1 MPDLDAALLDATLGF
16 ASRRLDAL
24 LQQIAPDPPGLLTAL
39 LGHAPSQQQLTA
51 LQGVPAVQTHL
62 TDAAGH
68 ATTVRSALTTA
79 PENLAAAAAVAAE
92 LAAALAETAAAVGA
106 VEGAVNGAPA
116 PAPGMQSLLRQ
127 AVARVSEGFGGLVEQ
142 LGLPDGGA
150 QASTALAVAGTTI
163 TYRLTNAS
171 TRTIVD
177 PIPLSLHDSTF
188 TATLNWTNPA
198 SLRLTLQTGVRA
210 GVAADGFVQK
220 LVPPSAAVDAPITVV
235 ADTVNGLTLGAGS
248 KHRVSLPQAKLDL
261 PGIQL
266 HDVRLELPDASEL
279 AGTGGTPGFA
289 ILGSLSGHLGPVS
302 AVIDGTGIAVEVDP
316 NAVAGGA
323 ASPASPAV
331 RPPDGAGL
339 DINAGVVHGGGYLSV
354 HDGQYG
360 GALDLSLEVV
370 EIKAVGLITPD
381 PFSLVLVLSIEF
393 LPPIQLSFGFTL
405 NGVGGLL
412 ALERVVATDPLRA
425 GIRNHTADVLL
436 FPKDPVAAAP
446 KILSALAEDFPREPG
461 GFVVGPIVEIGWGTP
476 VSYVTAKVGV
486 IISLPDPKII
496 LLGAVRVA
504 LPLPDAPIVDLRA
517 EVYGE
522 ITPEHLLF
530 LVSLQGSQVAG
541 FPVNGDFG
549 LLIGFGDDPEFA
561 LSAGGFHPHYKPP
574 GELAGMRRVSIDI
587 SPPAILRMRTES
599 YFALTSNSFQL
610 GAFVQ
615 LRADVGGAGAEGHL
629 GFDALVRWA
638 PTFSFEVEVRAG
650 ISLYVEGITFASV
663 ELHLDLSGP
672 APWSAHGTASVSIL
686 FFDFD
691 FDVGPITWGDA
702 ESQPVD
708 AVSPAALVA
717 DALRKPEAWHGT
729 APDQGDRVARLRQ
742 VEVANAILVHPL
754 GAFEL
759 RQHVVPLE
767 THLDRIGQHPVSE
780 PRVDLGGPTIG
791 ALPARAVSETT
802 DRFAPGQ
809 FLDLSDDEKLSRPGF
824 ESLPSGMRLAGAA
837 ADTHTA
843 PVQSVYQW
851 DTVFPHEE
859 ALLPLRYPVQF
870 LGLVVPRVLAAGPA
884 ARGALQ
890 NAQPYGVKPEPVG
903 IAESGT
909 VVVRGLRDLQPVA
922 GISSAPMTTTAAARA
937 VADLVAS
944 DPSLAGTM
952 QLVGP
957 GIAP

>member
-1 MPDLDAALLDATLGF
+1 MPDLDAALIDATLEF

-24 LQQIAPDPPGLLTAL
+24 QQQIAPDPTALLTAL
-39 LGHAPSQQQLTA
+39 LGHPPTPEQLTA

-62 TDAAGH
+62 TGAAGH
-68 ATTVRSALTTA
+68 AAALRNGVATA
-79 PENLAAAAAVAAE
+79 PENLAAAASMAAE
-92 LAAALAETAAAVGA
+92 LVGALSETAAAVDAVAGA
-106 VEGAVNGAPA
+106 VSGAPA
-116 PAPGMQSLLRQ
+116 TAPGMQNLLRQ
-127 AVARVSEGFGGLVEQ
+127 AITRLGEGFGGLVSQ
-142 LGLPDGGA
+142 LGLPGGGA
-150 QASTALAVAGTTI
+150 QASTALSVAGTVV
-163 TYRLTNAS
+163 TYKLTNAA
-171 TRTIVD
+171 TRTVAD
-177 PIPLSLHDSTF
+177 PIPLSLHDSSF
-188 TATLNWTNPA
+188 TARLDWTDA
-198 SLRLTLQTGVRA
+198 TSLKLTLDTGVRA
-210 GVAADGFVQK
+210 GIAADGFVQK
-220 LVPPSAAVDAPITVV
+220 LVPPSASVDAPISVT
-235 ADTVNGLTLGAGS
+235 ADTVNGVTLGAGS
-248 KHRVSLPQAKLDL
+248 KHRVSIPQAKLDL

-279 AGTGGTPGFA
+279 SGMGGPPGFA
-289 ILGSLSGHLGPVS
+289 ILGSLSGQLGPVS
-302 AVIDGTGIAVEVDP
+302 AVIDGAGIAVVVDP

-339 DINAGVVHGGGYLSV
+339 DVNAGVVHGGGYLSV

-446 KILSALAEDFPREPG
+446 KILNALAEDFPQQPG

-587 SPPAILRMRTES
+587 SPPALLKLRTES

-610 GAFVQ
+610 GAYVQ

-638 PTFSFEVEVRAG
+638 PHFSFEVEVRAG
-650 ISLYVEGITFASV
+650 ISLYVEGLTFASV
-663 ELHLDLSGP
+663 GLHLTLTGP
-672 APWSAHGTASVSIL
+672 GPWSAHGTASVSIL

-691 FDVGPITWGDA
+691 FEVGPITWGEGDA
-702 ESQPVD
+702 QPVD
-708 AVSPAALVA
+708 AVSPVALVA

-742 VEVANAILVHPL
+742 VEVAGAILVHPL

-759 RQHVVPLE
+759 RQHVLPLE
-767 THLDRIGQHPVSE
+767 THLDRIGQHPVTE
-780 PRVDLGGPTIG
+780 PRVDLGAPTIG
-791 ALPARAVSETT
+791 ELPARAVSETT

-809 FLDLSDDEKLSRPGF
+809 FLDLTDDEKLSRPGF
-824 ESLPSGMRLAGAA
+824 ESLPSGMRLAGVG

-843 PVQSVYQW
+843 PVQSTYQW
-851 DTVFPHEE
+851 HTVFPHEVT
-859 ALLPLRYPVQF
+859 LRPLGLPVQF
-870 LGLVVPRVLAAGPA
+870 IGLLLPKVLAAGPA
-884 ARGALQ
+884 ARGPLQ
-890 NAQPYGVKPEPVG
+890 NAQPYAVKPDPVG
-903 IAESGT
+903 IAESGM
-909 VVVRGLRDLQPVA
+909 VVVRGVRDLQPVA

-937 VADLVAS
+937 VSDAVAA

-952 QLVGP
+952 ELVGP
-957 GIAP
+957 GVAP